1 MWFII
6 LLGLMLPSQTMCTPF
21 SPLSPFLLLPP
32 SLLSNSLPVPCLP
45 SLLSLPLV
53 SLSPSKA
60 MMFMCGA
67 KAGFYQ
73 GDVKLLIEDIKEL
86 KPTIFVTVPRLLN
99 RVYDKVS
106 SSAATQSSV
115 AILALGEDI
124 DICFSLSGLGWC
136 VSLCCKEVSV

>member
-6 LLGLMLPSQTMCTPF
+6 LLGLMLPSQTMYTPF

-53 SLSPSKA
+53 SLSPPSKA

-99 RVYDKVS
+99 RVYDKVC
-106 SSAATQSSV
+106 SSV
-115 AILALGEDI
+115 ATQPGVRQ
-124 DICFSLSGLGWC
+124 G
-136 VSLCCKEVSV
+136 

>member
-1 MWFII
+1 
-6 LLGLMLPSQTMCTPF
+6 
-21 SPLSPFLLLPP
+21 
-32 SLLSNSLPVPCLP
+32 
-45 SLLSLPLV
+45 
-53 SLSPSKA
+53 